1 MSEPFVVKHYSED
14 ARLSIKGNG
23 FDGLSV
29 GDDRE
34 EAEDFIRF
42 VNSLIS
48 RIAELEA
55 LLSQTNEGYAEC
67 IASRED
73 LREELAQTKRKAR

>member
-1 MSEPFVVKHYSED
+1 MAEISMNKPDLLKRLTDHPCEDDPHYGPLLCW
-14 ARLSIKGNG
+14 ARVEALDEIKT
-23 FDGLSV
+23 LRARV
-29 GDDRE
+29 
-34 EAEDFIRF
+34 
-42 VNSLIS
+42 
-48 RIAELEA
+48 AELEA